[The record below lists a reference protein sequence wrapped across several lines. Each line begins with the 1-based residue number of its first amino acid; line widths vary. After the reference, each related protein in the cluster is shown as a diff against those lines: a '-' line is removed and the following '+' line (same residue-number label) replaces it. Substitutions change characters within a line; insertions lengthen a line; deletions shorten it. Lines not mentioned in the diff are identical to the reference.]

1 MTEIIRTTSDN
12 PDFKKLTDK
21 LDDELCLIYNTKKED
36 FEEYNRIV
44 DLNTVVLAYKDKK
57 IAGCGCFKTLNEA
70 TIELKRMYVE
80 PEFRGRGIA
89 SALVAEIEKWAMEKG
104 YLSAFLETGKGQ
116 PQAIALYNKLG
127 YSPVTDL
134 IQYAVSDYSVCLEKD
149 LKIKT
154 A

>member
-1 MTEIIRTTSDN
+1 MIGIIRTNSDN

-44 DLNTVVLAYKDKK
+44 DLDTVVLAYEDKK
-57 IAGCGCFKTLNEA
+57 VTGCGCFKTLNDA

-104 YLSAFLETGKGQ
+104 YHSAFLETGNGQ
-116 PQAIALYNKLG
+116 PQAIALYRKLG
-127 YSPVTDL
+127 YSQVTDL
-134 IQYAVSDYSVCLEKD
+134 MQYAVSDYSVCLQKE